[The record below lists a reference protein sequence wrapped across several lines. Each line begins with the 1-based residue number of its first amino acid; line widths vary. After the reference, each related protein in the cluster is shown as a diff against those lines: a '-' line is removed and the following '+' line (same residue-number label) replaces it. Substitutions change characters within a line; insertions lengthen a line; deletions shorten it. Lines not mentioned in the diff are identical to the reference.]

1 MTLREYLDE
10 HRDPDQ
16 LREIFVN
23 ILNGVSELHTLGYVH
38 RDLKPDNVVLN
49 RAPLEVAVI
58 DFNRAISMS
67 TMTTGHVRGT
77 PGYFP
82 LRENWRN
89 GSIKWDVWALT
100 AMILEADM
108 EKREYYRCH
117 SELETKNR
125 ARKHL

>member
-1 MTLREYLDE
+1 MTLREYLDDF
-10 HRDPDQ
+10 RDPAE
-16 LREIFVN
+16 LRAIFIN
-23 ILNGVSELHTLGYVH
+23 IINGVSELHDLGYVH

-49 RAPLEVAVI
+49 RDPLEIAVI
-58 DFNRAISMS
+58 DFNRAIPTT
-67 TMTTGHVRGT
+67 TMTIGHVRGT

-89 GSIKWDVWALT
+89 GSIKWDIWALA

-108 EKREYYRCH
+108 ERREYYKCH

-125 ARKHL
+125 ARKHM